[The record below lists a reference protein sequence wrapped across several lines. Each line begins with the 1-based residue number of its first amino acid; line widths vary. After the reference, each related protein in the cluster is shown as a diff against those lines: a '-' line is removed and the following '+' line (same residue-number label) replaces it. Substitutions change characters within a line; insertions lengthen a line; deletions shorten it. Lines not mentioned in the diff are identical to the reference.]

1 MNSFILV
8 FLIAVSL
15 SMDAFS
21 LSLAYGMEGV
31 HNKNKIILSL
41 IIGIYHF
48 IMPLIGFIFSNII
61 TSYLI
66 ININIIASII
76 LVIIGFDLILSNKKD
91 NKLIFSIVGIL
102 LFGLTVSLDS
112 LSVGIGIK
120 AITNNYIS
128 SFIIFALT
136 AAFFTY
142 LGLYLGNIINQ
153 KIGDYSKISGGLILI
168 IIALVILIK

>member
-41 IIGIYHF
+41 VIGIYHF

-61 TSYLI
+61 TSHLI

-76 LVIIGFDLILSNKKD
+76 LVIIGFDLILSNEKD

-153 KIGDYSKISGGLILI
+153 KIGDYSKFLGGIVLI
-168 IIALVILIK
+168 IIALVILLK